1 MTSLALPPWRS
12 WHRGQRNL
20 YLDRLGNLHARP
32 GQLTNTI
39 NTTDITDN
47 EGRTLTTP
55 ITANLN
61 VSNLQISKAFYPPTI
76 NQNGLSTLTITLTN
90 TNTSPLTGLSVS
102 DTLPG
107 GVIVA
112 PVSVP
117 PGEPYANTDCGGT
130 LTATP
135 SSGSITLTGG
145 SVPAQVGVITGKCTI
160 NVDVKGTGAAGT
172 YTNTL
177 RIAPEDISAL
187 PRRNANL
194 SRCRGFSQLG
204 HSAAYHHGQ

>member
-1 MTSLALPPWRS
+1 MLAALTLLQQKMLLPVAHSQQSLVQAASTGLAVHPTLGIAAGATCTLTVWVTSTT
-12 WHRGQRNL
+12 
-20 YLDRLGNLHARP
+20 P
-32 GQLTNTI
+32 GTVTNTI
-39 NTTDITDN
+39 NTTDVTDF
-47 EGRTLTTP
+47 EGRTLTGPP

-90 TNTSPLTGLSVS
+90 TNTSTLTGLSVS
-102 DTLPG
+102 DTLPV

-145 SVPAQVGVITGKCTI
+145 NVPAQVG
-160 NVDVKGTGAAGT
+160 A
-172 YTNTL
+172 
-177 RIAPEDISAL
+177 
-187 PRRNANL
+187 
-194 SRCRGFSQLG
+194 
-204 HSAAYHHGQ
+204 HHGQMHH